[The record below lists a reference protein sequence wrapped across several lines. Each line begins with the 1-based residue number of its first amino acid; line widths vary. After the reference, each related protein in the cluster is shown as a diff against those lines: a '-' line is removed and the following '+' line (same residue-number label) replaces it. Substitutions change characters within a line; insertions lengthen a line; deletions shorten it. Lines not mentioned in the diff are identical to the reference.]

1 MSSFMTGI
9 LVKIATSVGLW
20 LMVQRTREAYQ
31 DPSGPHLS
39 FMGPLVTVMLVHEI
53 AGNLVFI
60 SMMAFFSRVS
70 DPSIGGSYMTL
81 LNTIANLGSKW
92 TTSACLFMLPRVTF
106 HACTIDAAE
115 GFEREILAIPCAP
128 TDAAMCTEH
137 GGKCTVDMV
146 SCTLIGTHL
155 FYVSVSDVH
164 CHSFFVHLLFR
175 MATLYKS
182 GLRCVLASPGC
193 CCSGIASANCS
204 LCPTRTGWLAPAPGA
219 KRAGNTR
226 GNYHVRGL

>member
-1 MSSFMTGI
+1 MTGI

-20 LMVQRTREAYQ
+20 LMVQRTREAYE
-31 DPSGPHLS
+31 DPAGPHLS

-92 TTSACLFMLPRVTF
+92 TTSACLFLLPRVTF
-106 HACTIDAAE
+106 HACTVDAAE
-115 GFEREILAIPCAP
+115 GFQREILAISCTP
-128 TDAAMCTEH
+128 TDATMCTEH

-146 SCTLIGTHL
+146 
-155 FYVSVSDVH
+155 
-164 CHSFFVHLLFR
+164 
-175 MATLYKS
+175 
-182 GLRCVLASPGC
+182 RCVGLSDASIQLSLIFPIPFRHPARSLGRIYGASWGC
-193 CCSGIASANCS
+193 GMYRYCVGHALPQPS
-204 LCPTRTGWLAPAPGA
+204 
-219 KRAGNTR
+219 
-226 GNYHVRGL
+226 